1 MCGHLFQS
9 MPQSASTSD
18 LGRFWTIP
26 NVLTLFRL
34 VLTIPITVLIFQDGP
49 LLWIMGLVVFAV
61 ATDYFDGRVAR
72 WSDTVSDWGK
82 VLDPFV
88 DKVAAGLVVTALT
101 MRGSLPLWFLAAIVI
116 RDLSIFAGG
125 AIIRIRTGQ
134 IVMSLWSG
142 KVAVTAI
149 AVTVLAVLLKADPP
163 LLEQCIWITTALLA
177 WSFVRYFIRFF
188 VLLGSA
194 SDVHAEVEEEI

>member
-1 MCGHLFQS
+1 
-9 MPQSASTSD
+9 MPNAASTSD

-101 MRGSLPLWFLAAIVI
+101 MRGSLPLWFLAAIVV

-125 AIIRIRTGQ
+125 AIIRVKTGQ

-188 VLLGSA
+188 VLLGRA
-194 SDVHAEVEEEI
+194 SDAHAEVEEDI